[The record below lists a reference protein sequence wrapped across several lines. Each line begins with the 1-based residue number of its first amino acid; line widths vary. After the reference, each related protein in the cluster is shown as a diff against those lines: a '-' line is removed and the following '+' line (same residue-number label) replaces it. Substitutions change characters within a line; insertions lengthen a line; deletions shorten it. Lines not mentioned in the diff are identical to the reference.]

1 MVRNTS
7 NELRLKCNYC
17 KEFTQSVGPIILK
30 KRGNRFHIRATC
42 IICNKQK

>member
-1 MVRNTS
+1 MGRNTS

-30 KRGNRFHIRATC
+30 KEKVNRFHIRAT
-42 IICNKQK
+42 